1 MSHHGRALAAA
12 IGLTLFAGVAV
23 AQPDGAALYA
33 DNCSGCH
40 QPTGKGIP
48 GAFPSLAG
56 DPFVVG
62 KPEPVAATV
71 LNGRGGMPTFGK
83 DLADEEIAAI
93 LSFVRSS
100 WGNHAPAI
108 DAAMVKAQRNA
119 GNQVEKA
126 MTVQAH

>member
-1 MSHHGRALAAA
+1 MTRLKQTLAAA
-12 IGLTLFAGVAV
+12 VGLAAFAGVAT

-40 QPTGKGIP
+40 QTTGKGIP

-62 KPEPVAATV
+62 RPEPVAATV

-83 DLADEEIAAI
+83 DLADDEIAAI
-93 LSFVRSS
+93 LTFVRSS
-100 WGNHAPAI
+100 WGNHGPPI
-108 DAAMVKAQRNA
+108 DAALVKAERNA
-119 GNQVEKA
+119 GNQLQKA
-126 MTVQAH
+126 APVQAH

>member
-1 MSHHGRALAAA
+1 MAHHRQALAAA
-12 IGLTLFAGVAV
+12 AGLTLFAGVAM

-40 QPTGKGIP
+40 QTTGKGIP

-62 KPEPVAATV
+62 QPGPVAATV

-83 DLADEEIAAI
+83 DLADDEIAAI
-93 LSFVRSS
+93 LTFVRSS
-100 WGNHAPAI
+100 WGNHGAAM
-108 DAAMVKAQRNA
+108 DAATVKAERNA
-119 GNQVEKA
+119 GNQLEKA
-126 MTVQAH
+126 APVQAH

>member
-1 MSHHGRALAAA
+1 MAHHKQALAAA
-12 IGLTLFAGVAV
+12 FGLTVFAGVTM

-40 QPTGKGIP
+40 QLTGKGIP

-62 KPEPVAATV
+62 RPEPVASTV

-83 DLADEEIAAI
+83 DLADDEIAAI
-93 LSFVRSS
+93 LTFVRSS
-100 WGNHAPAI
+100 WGNHGAAI
-108 DAAMVKAQRNA
+108 DAAIVKAERNG
-119 GNQVEKA
+119 GNQLQKA
-126 MTVQAH
+126 APIQAH